1 MSEYKLE
8 VKGFITLNDYGN
20 IYDYIGIVGMND
32 KFTITIDYLD
42 EKNMDLIKSMLKYK
56 DFIVTDSGKS
66 EDGNYYIQ
74 AQRNDNEYKNNI

>member
-8 VKGFITLNDYGN
+8 VKGSITLNDYGN

-42 EKNMDLIKSMLKYK
+42 KQNMDLIISMLKYK
-56 DFIVTDSGKS
+56 DFIIRDSGKNKNG
-66 EDGNYYIQ
+66 DYYIE
-74 AQRNDNEYKNNI
+74 AHKNENNI